1 MRSSYAHAG
10 QQSGQTSVAAGPP
23 PNLVCNTQ
31 RRHLVNHKIYF
42 PLEFPL
48 SLHPSINRMYA
59 SKTERSVYSRGQEE
73 GGDAPTNFQATA
85 LIQGEGEVRCNNC
98 PGCYSVVTC
107 KKSEQNFKTP
117 CPMCIEHTSIYCFH
131 LQLCEGWSK
140 EYSIKYRYIQAYK
153 LEYFKGKC
161 DHPVYLTYLQNKQ
174 DQIPPSFSLP
184 LPPLINTGNIIQTTM
199 GTTKGATAIVHST
212 REQNIFNITTT
223 PQPHPPT
230 THPSNTTPHY
240 ISPTSAETRTTH
252 SVTSPPFSKPL
263 PKHSTT
269 PNTQHD
275 TQRSDIGELVDVFKS
290 MLSQTNNSATK
301 NNFFKAPSMS
311 LSKVEDSGDHIDAIS

>member
-1 MRSSYAHAG
+1 
-10 QQSGQTSVAAGPP
+10 
-23 PNLVCNTQ
+23 
-31 RRHLVNHKIYF
+31 
-42 PLEFPL
+42 
-48 SLHPSINRMYA
+48 MYA
-59 SKTERSVYSRGQEE
+59 SETERRSGQEG

-117 CPMCIEHTSIYCFH
+117 CPMCIGHTSIYCFH
-131 LQLCEGWSK
+131 LQLCEGWIK

-184 LPPLINTGNIIQTTM
+184 LPPLINIRNIIQTTM
-199 GTTKGATAIVHST
+199 GTTRGATAIVHST
-212 REQNIFNITTT
+212 REQNIFDITTTPQQAPQPNPPTTHPPNTT

-230 THPSNTTPHY
+230 NHPTTQTTPLNHNTH
-240 ISPTSAETRTTH
+240 ITS
-252 SVTSPPFSKPL
+252 
-263 PKHSTT
+263 
-269 PNTQHD
+269 
-275 TQRSDIGELVDVFKS
+275 
-290 MLSQTNNSATK
+290 NN
-301 NNFFKAPSMS
+301 PSFNYQQ
-311 LSKVEDSGDHIDAIS
+311 LI

>member
-1 MRSSYAHAG
+1 
-10 QQSGQTSVAAGPP
+10 
-23 PNLVCNTQ
+23 
-31 RRHLVNHKIYF
+31 
-42 PLEFPL
+42 
-48 SLHPSINRMYA
+48 MYA
-59 SKTERSVYSRGQEE
+59 SKTERRSSQEE
-73 GGDAPTNFQATA
+73 GGDAPNNFQATA

-184 LPPLINTGNIIQTTM
+184 LPPLINTGNIIQTT
-199 GTTKGATAIVHST
+199 
-212 REQNIFNITTT
+212 T

-240 ISPTSAETRTTH
+240 ISPTSAETRTTY
-252 SVTSPPFSKPL
+252 SLTAPPFPKPL
-263 PKHSTT
+263 PQHSTAPT
-269 PNTQHD
+269 TQHN
-275 TQRSDIGELVDVFKS
+275 THRSDIGELVDVFKS
-290 MLSQTNNSATK
+290 MLSQTNNSANNSATK
-301 NNFFKAPSMS
+301 KP
-311 LSKVEDSGDHIDAIS
+311 